1 MVQMMCEI
9 MEYNGD
15 LKWNDRK
22 PDGQPRRCLDVTK
35 AKEKLGFTASTS
47 LRQGLEK
54 TVEWFNHFM
63 TPYKKSLQSLP
74 PTERF

>member
-1 MVQMMCEI
+1 MMCEI
-9 MEYNGD
+9 MEYKGD

-54 TVEWFNHFM
+54 TVEWLNHFM